1 MIPSDYSGEDIS
13 RRLDPRAKLL
23 VTIALIFSLVLLPED
38 SFPVYGLYLLLIT
51 AFTILSHL
59 SPICVLRRSLVV
71 MPFVL
76 LVAVFLPFVS
86 EGEVIFQRDLGFIM
100 IEVTDMG
107 LGTFIGVLL
116 KSWLSVLALSWLVM
130 STGFINLVK
139 GLEGLKVPRLFTTL
153 LLFIYRYIFVIFDE
167 SVRLRQAMESR
178 SFGSL
183 WLRVK
188 ATGSILGVLF
198 IRSYERGERVYQAM
212 LARGYDGQLKGLK
225 SNEFGLADTCFVSFS
240 LVGIALVSLVSLL

>member
-1 MIPSDYSGEDIS
+1 
-13 RRLDPRAKLL
+13 
-23 VTIALIFSLVLLPED
+23 
-38 SFPVYGLYLLLIT
+38 
-51 AFTILSHL
+51 
-59 SPICVLRRSLVV
+59 
-71 MPFVL
+71 
-76 LVAVFLPFVS
+76 VFLPFVS

-100 IEVTDMG
+100 IEVADMG

-225 SNEFGLADTCFVSFS
+225 SNKFGLADTCFVSFS
-240 LVGIALVSLVSLL
+240 LVGIVFVSLVSLL